1 MNEDLKKMERERE
14 QLSALMDGQLQGG
27 EWLQALHSAEQPEGR
42 ATWLAY
48 HVVGDAL
55 RSTELAAH
63 GASSSAFLARFQQ
76 RLAQEQP
83 LPAATLQDAAL
94 QQVVPAKADSALP
107 QSANASVFRWKM
119 LAGLASLAVVASV
132 GWNSFDRLQQ
142 QGTSGQQLAAAGTGA
157 ARPAP
162 AQVPVQQAAAG
173 AEASSSSAT
182 MLRDPRLDELLAAH
196 RQFGSTTALQMPAGF
211 LRNATF
217 EAPAR

>member
-94 QQVVPAKADSALP
+94 QQVVPARADSALP

-162 AQVPVQQAAAG
+162 AQAPVQQAAAG

>member
-142 QGTSGQQLAAAGTGA
+142 QGASGQQLAAAGTGA

-162 AQVPVQQAAAG
+162 AQAPVQQAAAS

>member
-14 QLSALMDGQLQGG
+14 QLSALMDGQLQGD

>member
-94 QQVVPAKADSALP
+94 QQVVPARADSALP

-162 AQVPVQQAAAG
+162 AQAPVQQAAAS